1 MKFIK
6 PVPIIETGTFAR
18 ATTGAWFD
26 EFGVLQTAAINTVRS
41 SYEPEVRLLLEPS
54 ATNLFTYSE
63 DVSHWNSNATLG
75 TAHTAHGLTLA
86 LVSDTDT
93 SASSNI
99 NKSVTIPNNSDTYIA
114 SLFLKQSGTDNLTRI
129 DLCFLSGT
137 TPIYRY
143 ITIDFIAKKA
153 YQVNPLINY
162 SLREITPGLFRL
174 EASITNNSTGN
185 TVLRVVVYP
194 CPSSGTQTASVY
206 AGGAQVELGNYTT
219 SYIKT
224 MSAAVTRYADI
235 NTTMMLGSVTEPY
248 GTEVVWNAATAYT
261 VGMQCI
267 LTATHKIYECAIANT
282 NFIPSS
288 NITGTSP
295 KWFVVGATNRW
306 RVFDEVYGST
316 SDIPSVLGFII
327 TPYVAADSLAL
338 LNIKADTVT
347 VVVTDVGP
355 VVTLV
360 KTFVL
365 TGLSDFIISDLGMT
379 ATSSITI
386 QLRVATGNVRLGKLV
401 LGSKFELGTTQYGVK
416 TGINDY
422 STKTIDAW
430 GGTTIVKRRY
440 SKRQNVNLVIDN
452 ARVDLVYNTLAAYR
466 STPLVWIGADNLYSM
481 MIQYG
486 YYQSFEID
494 VQYYLESYC
503 TLEITGLT

>member
-54 ATNLFTYSE
+54 ATNLLTYSE
-63 DVSHWNSNATLG
+63 DFTHWTGPATLG
-75 TAHTAHGLTLA
+75 TANTVNGITLA
-86 LVSDTDT
+86 LVSDTDAAIAQYRLKDT
-93 SASSNI
+93 TVPNDSA
-99 NKSVTIPNNSDTYIA
+99 TYRV
-114 SLFLKQSGTDNLTRI
+114 SLFLKQSDTDNLAK
-129 DLCFLSGT
+129 
-137 TPIYRY
+137 IYIQFINGAPAVQQ
-143 ITIDFIAKKA
+143 ITINFDAKTA
-153 YQVNPLINY
+153 ISQSGVGFVF
-162 SLREITPGLFRL
+162 REVATGLFRL
-174 EASITNNSTGN
+174 EAYAINNSTGN

>member
-1 MKFIK
+1 
-6 PVPIIETGTFAR
+6 
-18 ATTGAWFD
+18 
-26 EFGVLQTAAINTVRS
+26 
-41 SYEPEVRLLLEPS
+41 
-54 ATNLFTYSE
+54 
-63 DVSHWNSNATLG
+63 
-75 TAHTAHGLTLA
+75 
-86 LVSDTDT
+86 
-93 SASSNI
+93 
-99 NKSVTIPNNSDTYIA
+99 
-114 SLFLKQSGTDNLTRI
+114 
-129 DLCFLSGT
+129 
-137 TPIYRY
+137 
-143 ITIDFIAKKA
+143 
-153 YQVNPLINY
+153 
-162 SLREITPGLFRL
+162 
-174 EASITNNSTGN
+174 
-185 TVLRVVVYP
+185 
-194 CPSSGTQTASVY
+194 
-206 AGGAQVELGNYTT
+206 
-219 SYIKT
+219 
-224 MSAAVTRYADI
+224 
-235 NTTMMLGSVTEPY
+235 
-248 GTEVVWNAATAYT
+248 
-261 VGMQCI
+261 
-267 LTATHKIYECAIANT
+267 
-282 NFIPSS
+282 
-288 NITGTSP
+288 
-295 KWFVVGATNRW
+295 VGATNRW